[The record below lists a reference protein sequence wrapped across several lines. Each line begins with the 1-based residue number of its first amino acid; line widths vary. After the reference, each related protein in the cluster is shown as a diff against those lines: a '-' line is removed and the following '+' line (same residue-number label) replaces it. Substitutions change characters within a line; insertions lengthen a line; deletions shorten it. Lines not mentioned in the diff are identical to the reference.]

1 MVYWNRFISYIFR
14 YHNFEKCENT
24 GFAKVQKQADRGKMQ
39 IHLKDQIKKE
49 GVYSVYLYRET
60 LADSEEYPEVAPDS
74 MIPVLLYLGKLIL
87 KSGRGEG
94 EFVFDWNNI
103 KQTGRPVPAWS
114 GIIIRSLGDDKGDIF
129 CSSWT
134 ENEVDYSHAF
144 EEKTEPDDAAD
155 SEMSQNL
162 ENNAGTDIWHSE
174 SNLNAEMISESNA
187 EITSASELEHAEN
200 ADFRQGQTGQRQL
213 ELTQFDQERIE
224 QGRTN
229 RGQIRQEQM
238 DQNQISQERIVQE
251 QTEQAKIGQEQID
264 QENAGTEEEENRVTA
279 AEVLATMKEEGRADE
294 LMASREKLP
303 LLPNCPNGESGIVE
317 CVKINP
323 NDIGLLNM
331 DNWRLGVNSFL
342 THGFYSYKYLMLG
355 RVLFDEEKT
364 NGYILGVPGEY
375 SAKEKYLAGIFGF
388 DRFIPAKE
396 TRIKTGSF
404 GYWVVDLK

>member
-14 YHNFEKCENT
+14 YHNYDKCENV
-24 GFAKVQKQADRGKMQ
+24 GFAKVQKQNEKGKMQ
-39 IHLKDQIKKE
+39 VNLKDQVKKE
-49 GVYSVYLYRET
+49 GLYSVYLYRET
-60 LADSEEYPEVAPDS
+60 LADPEEYPEAVPDS
-74 MIPVLLYLGKLIL
+74 MIPVVLYLGKISI

-94 EFVFDWNNI
+94 SFTFDWNNVNH
-103 KQTGRPVPAWS
+103 TGRPITAWS
-114 GIIIRSLGDDKGDIF
+114 GIIIRRMGEEESDIF

-134 ENEVDYSHAF
+134 DNTVDYSQAF
-144 EEKTEPDDAAD
+144 ARREEETARGIAATEYDRRRMLSETMAD
-155 SEMSQNL
+155 SEKNIRPGNVVQM
-162 ENNAGTDIWHSE
+162 T
-174 SNLNAEMISESNA
+174 
-187 EITSASELEHAEN
+187 
-200 ADFRQGQTGQRQL
+200 ADFRKA
-213 ELTQFDQERIE
+213 D
-224 QGRTN
+224 N
-229 RGQIRQEQM
+229 SQEQSYKDM
-238 DQNQISQERIVQE
+238 GVSETDTASENTDNESA
-251 QTEQAKIGQEQID
+251 TEAMTSEAVTSKAEETADTDNTNTDGQE
-264 QENAGTEEEENRVTA
+264 AVLPKTEESPDEETFSQTDEETEKRVTA
-279 AEVLATMKEEGRADE
+279 AEVLETMKEDGRAAE

-303 LLPNCPNGESGIVE
+303 LLPNCPDGENGVIE

-355 RVLFDEEKT
+355 RVLFDEEDS

-388 DRFIPAKE
+388 DRFIPVKE

>member
-144 EEKTEPDDAAD
+144 EEKTEPDDVID

-162 ENNAGTDIWHSE
+162 ENNA
-174 SNLNAEMISESNA
+174 EMISESNTD
-187 EITSASELEHAEN
+187 ITSASELKNAEN

-229 RGQIRQEQM
+229 RGQIRQEQLAQEQM
-238 DQNQISQERIVQE
+238 DQKQIKQEQISQERIQ
-251 QTEQAKIGQEQID
+251 QGRTEQAKNWTGA
-264 QENAGTEEEENRVTA
+264 NRAGKCRNGG
-279 AEVLATMKEEGRADE
+279 GRKSRDGGRGSCHDE
-294 LMASREKLP
+294 RRRS
-303 LLPNCPNGESGIVE
+303 CG
-317 CVKINP
+317 
-323 NDIGLLNM
+323 
-331 DNWRLGVNSFL
+331 
-342 THGFYSYKYLMLG
+342 
-355 RVLFDEEKT
+355 
-364 NGYILGVPGEY
+364 
-375 SAKEKYLAGIFGF
+375 
-388 DRFIPAKE
+388 
-396 TRIKTGSF
+396 
-404 GYWVVDLK
+404 

>member
-60 LADSEEYPEVAPDS
+60 LADSEEYPEAAPDS

-144 EEKTEPDDAAD
+144 EEKTEPDDAVD
-155 SEMSQNL
+155 SEMSRNL

-174 SNLNAEMISESNA
+174 SNLNIEMISESNA
-187 EITSASELEHAEN
+187 DITSASKLEHADETN
-200 ADFRQGQTGQRQL
+200 FRRGQEQL
-213 ELTQFDQERIE
+213 EQIEIEQERID
-224 QGRTN
+224 Q
-229 RGQIRQEQM
+229 GQIRQEQL
-238 DQNQISQERIVQE
+238 DQNQISQERIEQE
-251 QTEQAKIGQEQID
+251 RIEQAQIGQEQLE

>member
-49 GVYSVYLYRET
+49 GIYSVYLYRET
-60 LADSEEYPEVAPDS
+60 LADSEEYPEAAPDS

-114 GIIIRSLGDDKGDIF
+114 GIIIRSLGDDKSDIF

-144 EEKTEPDDAAD
+144 EEKTEPDDAID

-162 ENNAGTDIWHSE
+162 ENNAG
-174 SNLNAEMISESNA
+174 MISESNTD
-187 EITSASELEHAEN
+187 ITSASELKNAEN
-200 ADFRQGQTGQRQL
+200 ADFRQRQTGQSQL
-213 ELTQFDQERIE
+213 EQTEIE
-224 QGRTN
+224 QGRIN
-229 RGQIRQEQM
+229 RGQIRQEQL
-238 DQNQISQERIVQE
+238 DQEQIGQKEIDQERIVQE
-251 QTEQAKIGQEQID
+251 QTQQAQTGQEQID
-264 QENAGTEEEENRVTA
+264 QENVETCEEENRVTA

-294 LMASREKLP
+294 LMANREKLP